1 MSLDQLYLIFPDRQA
16 CIGHLEKMR
25 WKSIPTCP
33 YCRSIKQSPMKDSK
47 RYHCNTCNTSYS
59 VMIGSIFENTKLDFQ
74 KWVYTISLVINS
86 KKRISSRQLAKEIGV
101 TKDTAWYMIERIK
114 KGKIEYREILD
125 GIVLENKI

>member
-16 CIGHLEKMR
+16 CIGHLEKVR
-25 WKSIPTCP
+25 WKNIPTCP
-33 YCRSIKQSPMKDSK
+33 YCRSIKQTPIKSSS

-59 VMIGSIFENTKLDFQ
+59 VMIGTIFENSKLDFQ
-74 KWVYTISLVINS
+74 KWFQAISLVINS
-86 KKRISSRQLAKEIGV
+86 KKRISSRQLANEIRV

-125 GIVLENKI
+125 GIFWDSRL